1 MKKLSENGNRNRAD
15 YPGRRLNSSNSRN
28 NQRVNTGK
36 SNTGRSYPQ
45 DIYITNG
52 NANQRRVTREPQIDN
67 RPKTRKK
74 KKSTGKKFAIAAAIL
89 LLLLIIG
96 GVCFVYW
103 YAYDLTGDINF
114 EEDPEVVNESND
126 FGVYE
131 ENLSFESMYDVTG
144 ISSYQGYVL
153 EWSTNG
159 GDIIKSKNVTNV
171 LLIGEDGDATEDQ
184 TGRSDCIMLVSIDR
198 KNQKIVMTSFMRD
211 SYCCYN
217 TDEGLKFGKI
227 NGACFYSGYKG
238 LIKTIENFYKI
249 DINYYIS
256 VNFDSFPQL
265 INALGGVTVPI
276 QEYEARYI
284 RNTTVHKTVQSGDAV
299 KLDGWEAL
307 VFCRI
312 RHCDADSDVSRTRR
326 QRTVIEAIMQSTK
339 SATKGQLLNA
349 IKQVSPYIKTNMPQ
363 KVMISFATA
372 ALTNNWISYPMEQY
386 TFPDE
391 NTRIDASIQGESS
404 WAIDYPLA
412 AQTVQQNIYGI
423 SNIVLAT
430 NRISLADIQYYANNT
445 YEYFG

>member
-1 MKKLSENGNRNRAD
+1 MSENGNRNRAD

-89 LLLLIIG
+89 LMLLIIG

-184 TGRSDCIMLVSIDR
+184 NGRSDCIMLISIDR
-198 KNQKIVMTSFMRD
+198 KNKKIVMTSFMR
-211 SYCCYN
+211 
-217 TDEGLKFGKI
+217 
-227 NGACFYSGYKG
+227 
-238 LIKTIENFYKI
+238 
-249 DINYYIS
+249 
-256 VNFDSFPQL
+256 
-265 INALGGVTVPI
+265 
-276 QEYEARYI
+276 
-284 RNTTVHKTVQSGDAV
+284 
-299 KLDGWEAL
+299 
-307 VFCRI
+307 
-312 RHCDADSDVSRTRR
+312 
-326 QRTVIEAIMQSTK
+326 
-339 SATKGQLLNA
+339 
-349 IKQVSPYIKTNMPQ
+349 
-363 KVMISFATA
+363 
-372 ALTNNWISYPMEQY
+372 
-386 TFPDE
+386 
-391 NTRIDASIQGESS
+391 
-404 WAIDYPLA
+404 
-412 AQTVQQNIYGI
+412 
-423 SNIVLAT
+423 
-430 NRISLADIQYYANNT
+430 
-445 YEYFG
+445 